1 MKKLIIFVCLI
12 GVLFSNS
19 IVKEITFDPFI
30 NSKKT
35 NYSLSDISNYPIGIF
50 KVDKKFLDYNVS
62 FNSSFDKIT
71 INEKILNINS
81 SLPYVSTFD
90 DYINFLISS
99 NQKLNLSKPCLLY
112 TSQSPRD

>member
-35 NYSLSDISNYPIGIF
+35 NYSLSDLSNYPIGIF
-50 KVDKKFLDYNVS
+50 KVDKKFLEYKN
-62 FNSSFDKIT
+62 NYE
-71 INEKILNINS
+71 N
-81 SLPYVSTFD
+81 
-90 DYINFLISS
+90 
-99 NQKLNLSKPCLLY
+99 
-112 TSQSPRD
+112 

>member
-19 IVKEITFDPFI
+19 IVKEISFDPFI

-50 KVDKKFLDYNVS
+50 KVDKRFLEYNVS
-62 FNSSFDKIT
+62 FNSSGKIHSLIVLGRYFST
-71 INEKILNINS
+71 QRNS
-81 SLPYVSTFD
+81 F
-90 DYINFLISS
+90 II
-99 NQKLNLSKPCLLY
+99 
-112 TSQSPRD
+112 

>member
-1 MKKLIIFVCLI
+1 MRKLIIFVCLI

-50 KVDKKFLDYNVS
+50 KVDKKFLEYNVS

-71 INEKILNINS
+71 INEKILNTNT

-90 DYINFLISS
+90 NYINFL
-99 NQKLNLSKPCLLY
+99 
-112 TSQSPRD
+112 

>member
-12 GVLFSNS
+12 GVLFSKS

-50 KVDKKFLDYNVS
+50 KVDKKFLEYNVS

-71 INEKILNINS
+71 INEKILNTNNIYYENIGITQEKYFEIEGEMKTNIND
-81 SLPYVSTFD
+81 LFK
-90 DYINFLISS
+90 INHKWY
-99 NQKLNLSKPCLLY
+99 NNY
-112 TSQSPRD
+112 